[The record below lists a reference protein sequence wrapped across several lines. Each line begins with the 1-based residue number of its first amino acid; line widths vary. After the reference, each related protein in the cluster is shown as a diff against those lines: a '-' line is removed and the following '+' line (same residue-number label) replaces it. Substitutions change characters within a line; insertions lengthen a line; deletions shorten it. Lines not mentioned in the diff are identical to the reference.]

1 MKEDDE
7 EHVGRMGHPNRPSDF
22 EIEFWEIMTTA
33 AKSRDHTALV
43 HISCVL
49 RVIIPLTRRCFVC
62 PHTRLSQLD
71 KYDKATHRHSLST
84 PSFCGPFLLR
94 TGPYA
99 IVIVIG
105 IEMDPRVTAVVLYF
119 HLHLDLVPESCS

>member
-7 EHVGRMGHPNRPSDF
+7 EHVGRMGHPNWPSDF

-84 PSFCGPFLLR
+84 PSFSGPFLLR
-94 TGPYA
+94 VGPYA
-99 IVIVIG
+99 IEIEIE
-105 IEMDPRVTAVVLYF
+105 IEMDLRARDVGLHVR
-119 HLHLDLVPESCS
+119 LHLDFVCSCL

>member
-84 PSFCGPFLLR
+84 PSFSGPFLLR
-94 TGPYA
+94 VGPYA
-99 IVIVIG
+99 IEIEIE
-105 IEMDPRVTAVVLYF
+105 IEMDLRARDVGLHVR
-119 HLHLDLVPESCS
+119 LHLDFVCSCL